1 MQVFDSLSAIPEG
14 FGPTAVTIGKFDG
27 VHAGHRAVIARLMS
41 TAQARSLTS
50 VVVTFDRNP
59 LALLRPEQCPAS
71 LLSNEQKLELLA
83 ETGVDATLMLTF
95 DAELSTQSASDFVR
109 TVLVD
114 ALSTSVVLAGSDF
127 RFGARGAGTMHTLT
141 QLGSELGFD
150 VLTMDDVVLADDRRA
165 SSSWIRQLLD
175 EGRVAEAAQLLGRLP
190 TVRGTVVHG
199 HQRGRTLGYPT
210 ANLSPHLEGFIPKD
224 GVYAA
229 WLTARGVRYGAAVS
243 VGNNPTFEGIP
254 DKQVEAHV
262 FDQQLDLYDQVVEVS
277 FVDYIR
283 GMVKFSG
290 AETLSAQMAQDEQRI
305 RALLGVAPRQSM

>member
-109 TVLVD
+109 TVLVV

-127 RFGARGAGTMHTLT
+127 RFGARGAGTMHTPNWAAS
-141 QLGSELGFD
+141 GVSMFSPW
-150 VLTMDDVVLADDRRA
+150 TM
-165 SSSWIRQLLD
+165 SSWPTIAELPPAGFGSFSTREESPRRPSCSADCRPCAAPSFTGINGGALWAIRPQISRPIWKD
-175 EGRVAEAAQLLGRLP
+175 
-190 TVRGTVVHG
+190 
-199 HQRGRTLGYPT
+199 
-210 ANLSPHLEGFIPKD
+210 LSPRMGCTP
-224 GVYAA
+224 
-229 WLTARGVRYGAAVS
+229 RG
-243 VGNNPTFEGIP
+243 
-254 DKQVEAHV
+254 
-262 FDQQLDLYDQVVEVS
+262 
-277 FVDYIR
+277 
-283 GMVKFSG
+283 
-290 AETLSAQMAQDEQRI
+290 
-305 RALLGVAPRQSM
+305 